1 MPKEKTQKVS
11 GLQDPHEL
19 VGAKDNRLEEA
30 IGRQVRSFRK
40 KLDITVVD
48 LANQANLSAGML
60 SKIENGLT
68 SPSLAT
74 LRALADAL
82 KIPVTALFASYDEV
96 SDAMHVKAGE
106 GLKIERRGTR
116 AGHQYQLLGHST
128 HPSIAVEP
136 YLITITE
143 ASDVFP
149 RFQHA
154 GLEFLYILEGTV
166 KYRHGDTVYELEAG
180 DSLFFDA
187 DKPHGPE
194 QLVQLPL
201 RFLSAIAWAR
211 E

>member
-1 MPKEKTQKVS
+1 MNDTPSNTS

-19 VGAKDNRLEEA
+19 VDARDNRLEEA
-30 IGRQVRSFRK
+30 IGRQVRSYRK
-40 KLDITVVD
+40 KMEITVVD
-48 LANQANLSAGML
+48 LANQAGLSAGML

-82 KIPVTALFASYDEV
+82 KIPVTALFRSYDEV
-96 SDAMHVKAGE
+96 SEAMHVKSGE

-128 HPSIAVEP
+128 HPALAVEP
-136 YLITITE
+136 YVITITE

-149 RFQHA
+149 RFQHT
-154 GLEFLYILEGTV
+154 GLEFLFILEGAV
-166 KYRHGDTVYELEAG
+166 RYRHGDSVYDLEQG

-194 QLVQLPL
+194 QLVKLPL
-201 RFLSAIAWAR
+201 KFLSVISWTR
-211 E
+211 S

>member
-1 MPKEKTQKVS
+1 LPKEKTQKVS

>member
-1 MPKEKTQKVS
+1 MNFRDTAKS

-19 VGAKDNRLEEA
+19 VDAKDNRLEEA
-30 IGRQVRSFRK
+30 IGRQVRVYRK
-40 KLDITVVD
+40 KMEITVVD
-48 LANQANLSAGML
+48 LANQAGLSAGML

-82 KIPVTALFASYDEV
+82 QIPVTALFRSYDEV

-128 HPSIAVEP
+128 HPALAVEP

-143 ASDVFP
+143 ESDVFP
-149 RFQHA
+149 RFQHS
-154 GLEFLYILEGTV
+154 GLEFLYILEGAV
-166 KYRHGDTVYELEAG
+166 KYRHGDSVYELEAG

-194 QLVQLPL
+194 QLVRLPL
-201 RFLSAIAWAR
+201 RFLSIISWTR
-211 E
+211 N

>member
-1 MPKEKTQKVS
+1 MNYRDTAKN

-19 VGAKDNRLEEA
+19 VDAKDNRLEEA
-30 IGRQVRSFRK
+30 IGRQVRAYRK
-40 KLDITVVD
+40 KMEITVVD
-48 LANQANLSAGML
+48 LANQAGLSAGML

-82 KIPVTALFASYDEV
+82 QIPVTALFRSYDEV

-128 HPSIAVEP
+128 HPDLAVEP

-143 ASDVFP
+143 ESDVFP
-149 RFQHA
+149 RFQHS
-154 GLEFLYILEGTV
+154 GLEFLYIIEGAV
-166 KYRHGDTVYELEAG
+166 KYRHGDSVYELEAG

-194 QLVQLPL
+194 QLVTLPL
-201 RFLSAIAWAR
+201 RFLSIISWTR
-211 E
+211 N

>member
-1 MPKEKTQKVS
+1 MNFRDNDKS

-19 VGAKDNRLEEA
+19 VDAKDNRLEEA
-30 IGRQVRSFRK
+30 IGRQVRAYRK
-40 KLDITVVD
+40 KMEITVVD
-48 LANQANLSAGML
+48 LASQAGLSAGML

-82 KIPVTALFASYDEV
+82 QIPVTALFRSYDEV

-128 HPSIAVEP
+128 HPALAVEP

-143 ASDVFP
+143 ESDVFP
-149 RFQHA
+149 RFQHS
-154 GLEFLYILEGTV
+154 GLEFLYIIEGSV
-166 KYRHGDTVYELEAG
+166 KYRHGDSVYELEAG

-194 QLVQLPL
+194 QLVKLPL
-201 RFLSAIAWAR
+201 RFLSIISWTR
-211 E
+211 N